1 MENPNLNIAL
11 KEAGKLIKTKLR
23 TAAINKGHKATEK
36 LDKSFRYNVVAN
48 ELDVFS
54 EEYAKSI
61 SYGIKD
67 LDPTYSRSSRAFRES
82 IIEWAKA
89 KGITPRDR
97 KTGRFITYM
106 SMASAIA
113 VGIRRR
119 GISER
124 FKYRGSG
131 FIEEVKKQMQGEIMD
146 IITQGYKKDLI
157 EQLNKMKKDI

>member
-11 KEAGKLIKTKLR
+11 EEAGKLIKTKLR
-23 TAAINKGHKATEK
+23 IAAINKGHKATEK

-67 LDPTYSRSSRAFRES
+67 LDPTYSRSSKAFRES

-89 KGITPRDR
+89 KGIAPRDR